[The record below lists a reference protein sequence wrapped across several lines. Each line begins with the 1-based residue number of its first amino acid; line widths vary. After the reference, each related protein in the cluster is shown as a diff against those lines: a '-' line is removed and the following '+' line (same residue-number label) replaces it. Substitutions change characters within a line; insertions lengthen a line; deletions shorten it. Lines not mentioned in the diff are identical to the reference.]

1 MAVKQKQ
8 EIFRYVGKRKHGS
21 QLSNLE
27 ENGLWKRLKNVE
39 EWEWEI
45 IEHALDRLKQKGI
58 QANRQDIIS
67 TIHNATLIEYKID
80 RDDKRQ
86 PDERVVLRSK
96 AIVNRN
102 YNLHAVYSLTNK
114 RIISVWMNKIDD
126 RHATLKWDLYDKNM
140 KVFGI

>member
-1 MAVKQKQ
+1 
-8 EIFRYVGKRKHGS
+8 
-21 QLSNLE
+21 LE
-27 ENGLWKRLKNVE
+27 ENGLWKRLKKVE

-45 IEHALDRLKQKGI
+45 IDHALDRLKQKGI
-58 QANRQDIIS
+58 QANRQDILS

-96 AIVNRN
+96 VTVNRH

-126 RHATLKWDLYDKNM
+126 RHRTLNWDLYDKTM